1 MKFILALMGLGML
14 SGTFASSVSLASAE
28 EQYYEWEL
36 YASPRL
42 TYQYVTDQVFRP
54 RCYKCHSDQGGNKG
68 KVNLETYEH
77 VYALRTKIYK
87 VAIVRKIMPPK
98 RAGGPL
104 SAQEME
110 ILGNWLMAGAP
121 MSAEYE

>member
-1 MKFILALMGLGML
+1 MKLFLAGLFML
-14 SGTFASSVSLASAE
+14 SGTFSSSAFAE
-28 EQYYEWEL
+28 EQYYDWEL

-42 TYQYVTDQVFRP
+42 TYQYVTDHVFRP
-54 RCYKCHSDQGGNKG
+54 RCYQCHSYNGGNKG
-68 KVNLETYEH
+68 KVNLESYDN
-77 VYALRTKIYK
+77 VFALRSKIYS

-104 SAQEME
+104 SAQEMQ
-110 ILGNWLMAGAP
+110 ILSDWLMAGAP